1 MSVINVALKVRHN
14 YLLRS
19 VGLFDVSL
27 LVPVPSF
34 PLTLTEPYVLSMYF
48 MLVSLMVLVVYT
60 WAFALVPVAMN
71 NLFPYLLSLK
81 DYF

>member
-1 MSVINVALKVRHN
+1 MALKVRHN

-27 LVPVPSF
+27 VLPVPSF
-34 PLTLTEPYVLSMYF
+34 PQTLTEAYVLSMYF
-48 MLVSLMVLVVYT
+48 MLVSLMVVVVYT
-60 WAFALVPVAMN
+60 WAFALVPMAMN
-71 NLFPYLLSLK
+71 NLFPYLLLLK